1 MLTLNQSYATL
12 SALEDAMTKPIQI
25 RLQDE
30 TGKIVR
36 WSIRHDSRPVATWDY
51 TDHQGYTRSVEGNWR
66 DLVFRVKLTAE
77 NYNLQL
83 MSELS

>member
-1 MLTLNQSYATL
+1 MKLITV
-12 SALEDAMTKPIQI
+12 

-30 TGKIVR
+30 NGKIVR
-36 WSIRHDSRPVATWDY
+36 WSIRRDARPVATWDY
-51 TDHQGYTRSVEGNWR
+51 TDHEGYKRCVEGNWL
-66 DLVFRVKLTAE
+66 DLVWRVKRTAE